1 MDMRRVT
8 CIVRRLRA
16 LHGRTAH
23 AILRCWVY
31 TVYVWLSTAMGMED
45 EQYHIWLLHAQFLRT
60 CLMPHMTG
68 ENGSLDT
75 RSLLAHDRSLYFCY
89 EFCCLHI
96 YPVYF
101 HQSMHKNSTCTL
113 IRHATFF
120 KITSTKYPN
129 FTVKP
134 LYLLWWCRGE
144 DNLGIGLLASKKA
157 VQDIR
162 RSLVLAQYFLS
173 YGVSKSSG
181 QTTSKSPWGPTYR
194 RNKRR
199 KDPKYFRILSSA
211 S

>member
-1 MDMRRVT
+1 MQCNITYNIHHTSEYIPDLFLNREKKNASLQWRV
-8 CIVRRLRA
+8 I
-16 LHGRTAH
+16 
-23 AILRCWVY
+23 
-31 TVYVWLSTAMGMED
+31 S
-45 EQYHIWLLHAQFLRT
+45 
-60 CLMPHMTG
+60 
-68 ENGSLDT
+68 NNS
-75 RSLLAHDRSLYFCY
+75 S
-89 EFCCLHI
+89 
-96 YPVYF
+96 
-101 HQSMHKNSTCTL
+101 SMHKNSTCTL

-181 QTTSKSPWGPTYR
+181 QTTSKSPWGPTYS

-199 KDPKYFRILSSA
+199 KDPKYFRILSTA